1 MNKTKEISVIGS
13 GFASLSVATTLA
25 DMGNSVT
32 VFEKNSTPGG
42 RARQFVEQGFTFD
55 MGPSWYWMPDV
66 FENYFNRFGKSTS
79 DYYELIRLDPSYR
92 IHYGLDDSM
101 DIPASLEEL
110 YGLFES
116 IEKGSSEKLKAFL
129 NDASI
134 KYNVGMGDMVQKP
147 GDSILEFANWTVL
160 KNSLKLDLL
169 KSIEVEIESKF
180 KHPKLQQLLKFPVL
194 FLGAKPS
201 KTPALYSLMNHAD
214 LSLGTW
220 YPLGGMHK
228 IVEGMYEL
236 ALEKGVKFE
245 FDTPINSIIIENNK
259 ASGVVSGSKT
269 FKSEIVVAG
278 ADYEH
283 VETNLLPPNKRQYS
297 TKYWNSRTL
306 APSSLIFYLGVNK
319 KLKNLLHHN
328 LFFDKEFEKHAE
340 EIYDIPKWPTDPL
353 FYVCA
358 PSVTDSTVA
367 PDGSENLFILI
378 PLAPGIEDTSER
390 REQLFKK
397 VMERLEKL
405 THNSINENI
414 VYNRS
419 YCINDFIEDYNS
431 FKGNAYGLANT
442 LKQTAFLKPKLKS
455 KKVNQLYY
463 TGQLTVPGP
472 GVPPS
477 LISGQIVADLIQNK

>member
-1 MNKTKEISVIGS
+1 MKNSKKISVIGS
-13 GFASLSVATTLA
+13 GFASLAAATSLA
-25 DMGNSVT
+25 DLGHSVT
-32 VFEKNSTPGG
+32 VFEKNSSPGG

-79 DYYELIRLDPSYR
+79 DYYSLIRLDPSYR
-92 IHYGLDDSM
+92 IHYGQSDSI
-101 DIPASLEEL
+101 DVPANLEEL
-110 YGLFES
+110 YVLFDS
-116 IEKGSSEKLKAFL
+116 IEKGSSSNLRAFL
-129 NDASI
+129 KDAAI

-169 KSIEVEIESKF
+169 KSIEAEIESKF

-220 YPLGGMHK
+220 YPMGGMHK
-228 IVEGMYEL
+228 IVEAMYSL

-245 FDTPINSIIIENNK
+245 FDTPITSISIENNQ
-259 ASGVVSGSKT
+259 ACGVVSGSSS
-269 FKSEIVVAG
+269 FDSDLVVAG
-278 ADYEH
+278 ADYHH
-283 VETNLLPPNKRQYS
+283 VETNLLPVNKRQYS
-297 TKYWNSRTL
+297 PKYWDTRTL

-319 KLKNLLHHN
+319 RLKNLLHHN
-328 LFFDKEFEKHAE
+328 LFFDKEFEQHAQ
-340 EIYDIPKWPTDPL
+340 EIYDIPQWPTDPL

-367 PDGSENLFILI
+367 PEGKENLFILI
-378 PLAPGIEDTSER
+378 PLAPGIEDTSEKR
-390 REQLFKK
+390 NLLFNK

-405 THNSINENI
+405 TENSITDSI
-414 VYNRS
+414 IYNKS
-419 YCINDFIEDYNS
+419 YCINEFIKDYNS

-455 KKVNQLYY
+455 KKVNRLYY

-477 LISGQIVADLIQNK
+477 LISGQIVADLIQNA